1 MNCDLCQRFTHGAY
15 DFGCDRCLARH
26 HVREPR
32 RVQDQNLKWWKQE
45 MELQRFEEMERLI
58 AEERARLLD
67 RVGQTTAASG

>member
-1 MNCDLCQRFTHGAY
+1 
-15 DFGCDRCLARH
+15 
-26 HVREPR
+26 
-32 RVQDQNLKWWKQE
+32 